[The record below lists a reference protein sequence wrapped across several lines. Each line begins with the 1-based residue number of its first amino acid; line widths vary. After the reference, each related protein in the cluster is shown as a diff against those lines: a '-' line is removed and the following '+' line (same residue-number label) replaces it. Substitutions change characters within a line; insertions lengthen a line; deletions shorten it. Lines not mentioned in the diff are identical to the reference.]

1 MSFLPGSNAIPS
13 GEIPRN
19 VVFNLAQVAGTYT
32 LATATGDVWI
42 EIVGAYVK
50 TAATGLT
57 SATVVTDHAT
67 PKTLIAAILLAALT
81 IDSIPTVAIGSFMLP
96 SGKRIQGTI
105 VGTGTGGEMDIYVRW
120 SPMTSGASLA

>member
-1 MSFLPGSNAIPS
+1 MAGSNAIPS
-13 GEIPRN
+13 GEIPKN
-19 VVFNLAQVAGTYT
+19 VVFNLSQVAGTYN

-57 SATVVTDHAT
+57 SAVVVTDHAT
-67 PKTLIAAILLAALT
+67 PKTLIASILLVALT
-81 IDSIPTVAIGSFMLP
+81 IDSIPTIAIGNFMLP
-96 SGKRIQGTI
+96 SGKHIQGTI
-105 VGTGTGGEMDIYVRW
+105 VGTGTGGELDIYVRW